1 MNNLS
6 VLCEQNVNLSTPRL
20 RVLRFCVCKYY
31 YVRQAGFRPVET
43 RKHTPERAQQTRM
56 SAPPC
61 LDLAPAEP
69 FRVPAVLSEKFFVQ
83 AK

>member
-31 YVRQAGFRPVET
+31 YVRQPAFYSPFLFSALCFT
-43 RKHTPERAQQTRM
+43 STRM
-56 SAPPC
+56 
-61 LDLAPAEP
+61 
-69 FRVPAVLSEKFFVQ
+69 
-83 AK
+83 AKAIATAAMAIEV